1 MQEPVVVD
9 RETANR
15 ELLDFVFSW
24 PKWFFATTG
33 LLGAVITLGLI
44 IFLLLMIFGL
54 QLFGY
59 AHPVY
64 WGFPVVNFVFW
75 IGVSHAG
82 IMVSAILRLSQAE
95 WRRPVTRAAEVLT
108 IFSLMTAMTFPIIHS
123 GRPWRTLYWEFP
135 YDWMRGI
142 WPNPRSPLVWDPA
155 AIFTYLTSTVMFV
168 YIALLPDLALA
179 RDRVKNP
186 VAKFAYGVLSLG
198 FRGTTRQWRIQAIA
212 GILLSA
218 LILPIFVSV
227 HSIVSWDFAVTI
239 IPGWHNTVFAPYF
252 VIGAVHSG
260 VSAVVTVMIA
270 MRYAFGLK
278 NFITKDHI
286 DSLARLLIIV
296 ATVWLFFFMLDFM
309 FGLYGTE
316 PAEVDTW
323 QRRLMEP
330 PWTALAI
337 IFITT
342 AYIIPVGAW
351 LFRRVRRNFFL
362 MFVTTIL
369 VNIGMWLE
377 RYMIVIPG
385 LERKS
390 NLSFQYGDYAPS
402 LAEFGIIAAQ
412 LSLVIAGF
420 LVFSKLL
427 PIMPAAD
434 IKEGQILRDEI
445 KVGRARVPATM
456 REA

>member
-1 MQEPVVVD
+1 
-9 RETANR
+9 
-15 ELLDFVFSW
+15 
-24 PKWFFATTG
+24 
-33 LLGAVITLGLI
+33 
-44 IFLLLMIFGL
+44 
-54 QLFGY
+54 
-59 AHPVY
+59 
-64 WGFPVVNFVFW
+64 
-75 IGVSHAG
+75 
-82 IMVSAILRLSQAE
+82 MVSAILRLSQAE

-186 VAKFAYGVLSLG
+186 IAKFAYGVLSLG

-252 VIGAVHSG
+252 VIGAVHPG